1 MWLYVTPLLLLLLL
15 WLHGTP
21 DCHAMDFFNKNS
33 FQSQQ
38 PPSGRADGSS
48 SDFYSRLQVDRKA
61 SDSEVKKAYRKQAM
75 IMHPDKGGDT
85 EQFKLLTEAYEVLSD
100 PKKRA
105 LYDKYGKD
113 GLSQRAGMDFGGNN
127 QFPADFGD
135 LFGSFSNSFRMPLMY
150 TIELSLEDLF
160 TGRELQVSVNSQQIV
175 IVIEPGMFEGI
186 ELRGDISDSSSR
198 DGSREIV
205 FVVNEKPHPFFKRLH
220 ADLCVELD
228 ISLREA
234 LLGFER
240 IITHL
245 DGTSFTVRSCDD
257 EVYSPDDV
265 LVIDDMGMPFY
276 SPDGGGRTTSR
287 GKLFMK
293 LVVHFPGKTMKLS
306 GEDRAALDRLLPVDT
321 DDASSKSSKVDRG
334 YVSKRSRRPSVSSR
348 QQTTGAAA
356 VTLQP
361 KRSSLKHF
369 GATGGRQKRSS
380 RSADDPFQ
388 GNFGPFFFR

>member
-1 MWLYVTPLLLLLLL
+1 MWLYVTPLLLLLL
-15 WLHGTP
+15 WLHGSP
-21 DCHAMDFFNKNS
+21 VCHAMDFFNKNS

-38 PPSGRADGSS
+38 PPSGRADGSGSS

-113 GLSQRAGMDFGGNN
+113 GLSQRAGMDFGGNSN

-175 IVIEPGMFEGI
+175 IVIEPGMFEGV

-220 ADLCVELD
+220 ADLCIELD
-228 ISLREA
+228 VSLREA

-240 IITHL
+240 VITHL
-245 DGTSFTVRSCDD
+245 DGASFTVRSCDD

-276 SPDGGGRTTSR
+276 SPDGGGRSTGR

-306 GEDRAALDRLLPVDT
+306 EEDRAALDRLLPADS
-321 DDASSKSSKVDRG
+321 DEAASSKSKGG
-334 YVSKRSRRPSVSSR
+334 YVNKKSRRSSSSSR
-348 QQTTGAAA
+348 QQTGAAA

-361 KRSSLKHF
+361 KKSSLKHF
-369 GATGGRQKRSS
+369 GASGRQKRSS
-380 RSADDPFQ
+380 RPADDPFH

>member
-1 MWLYVTPLLLLLLL
+1 MWLYVTPLLLLFL
-15 WLHGTP
+15 WLYEVP

-33 FQSQQ
+33 FQQP
-38 PPSGRADGSS
+38 PPSGGRAD
-48 SDFYSRLQVDRKA
+48 DFYSRLQVDRKA
-61 SDSEVKKAYRKQAM
+61 SESEVKKAYRKQAM

-105 LYDKYGKD
+105 MYDKYGKD
-113 GLSQRAGMDFGGNN
+113 GLSQRAGMDFGGSN

-160 TGRELQVSVNSQQIV
+160 TGRELQVQVNSQQIV

-220 ADLCVELD
+220 SDLCIELD
-228 ISLREA
+228 ITLREA

-240 IITHL
+240 VITHL
-245 DGTSFTVRSCDD
+245 DGASFTLRSCDD

-276 SPDGGGRTTSR
+276 SPDGGGRTTGR
-287 GKLFMK
+287 GKLFIK
-293 LVVHFPGKTMKLS
+293 LVVHFPPGKMMKLS
-306 GEDRAALDRLLPVDT
+306 EEDRVALDRLLPPDS
-321 DDASSKSSKVDRG
+321 DDASSKNKG
-334 YVSKRSRRPSVSSR
+334 YVSKRSRRSTSSTSSR
-348 QQTTGAAA
+348 QQTGAAA
-356 VTLQP
+356 VTLHP
-361 KRSSLKHF
+361 KKSSLKHF
-369 GATGGRQKRSS
+369 GASGGSRHKRSS
-380 RSADDPFQ
+380 RSADDPFH